1 VAHGLLYEPFMGRRW
16 ALAALAMGFLYP
28 AVATAQDEEPRS
40 SSGGSARAL
49 TLREVVA
56 LATKSNPDAIAAQAR
71 IDRAEADGSLAT
83 ARYLP
88 SVDAKVIGGANAV
101 QDTLIFR
108 NDHYTM
114 STTHAEG
121 RVDLRWTLYDFG
133 RTSNAVAAAG
143 ASTESAEHSSKAT
156 KATIAQRAA
165 QLYVTVAFD
174 QNIVASKRTAVKHRT
189 RFAAIAR
196 ALVDKGVRPAIDE
209 TRANVLLQAARHD
222 LTMAEARLQIDRARL
237 AMVAGVEVSQVER
250 VAAPLLPS
258 VDDDL
263 GKAVERSERA
273 RPDVAAAVS
282 DVEASDH
289 RVDSARAGWLPR
301 IGVDAGASYRFTR
314 RDFDDL
320 TVPRREAIAMVT
332 VTVPI
337 FEPTV
342 GAQVDAARADLAV
355 AHAREERTRRQA
367 KLEATEATLG
377 LKAAKAA
384 LARAKDLESAASS
397 ALTVIEARYASGLA
411 TPLELV
417 DAETQDNDARE
428 TLMAAELRLHLA
440 TVDVLVST
448 GRAKALE
455 GS

>member
-1 VAHGLLYEPFMGRRW
+1 MGRRW
-16 ALAALAMGFLYP
+16 ALAALAMGVLYP
-28 AVATAQDEEPRS
+28 ALASAQDEEPKS
-40 SSGGSARAL
+40 SSGSSRAL

-56 LATKSNPDAIAAQAR
+56 AATKTNPDAIAAQAR
-71 IDRAEADGSLAT
+71 VERAEADTSAAT

-88 SVDAKVIGGANAV
+88 SLDAKVIGGANTV
-101 QDTLIFR
+101 QDTLLFR

-121 RVDLRWTLYDFG
+121 RVDLRWTLWDFG
-133 RTSNAVAAAG
+133 RTSNSVGAANA
-143 ASTESAEHSSKAT
+143 ATEAAEQGSKAT
-156 KATIAQRAA
+156 KAFIAQRAA

-174 QNIVASKRTAVKHRT
+174 QNIVISKRTAVKHRT
-189 RFAAIAR
+189 RFAAIAK
-196 ALVDKGVRPAIDE
+196 ALVEKGVRPAIDE

-237 AMVAGVEVSQVER
+237 ATIAGIDVSQIER
-250 VAAPLLPS
+250 VAAPLLPA
-258 VDDDL
+258 VEDDL
-263 GKAVERSERA
+263 GKAVERSEKA
-273 RPDVAAAVS
+273 RPDVAAAVADVDSS
-282 DVEASDH
+282 DR
-289 RVDSARAGWLPR
+289 RVDAAKAGWLPR

-314 RDFDDL
+314 RDFDDM
-320 TVPRREAIAMVT
+320 TVPRREASAMVT

-342 GAQVDAARADLAV
+342 GAQVDAAKADLAA

-367 KLEATEATLG
+367 KLEAMEATLG

-384 LARAKDLESAASS
+384 LARAKELESAASS
-397 ALTVIEARYASGLA
+397 ALAVIEARYASGLA

-455 GS
+455 GT